1 MRMLTGR
8 FEMVVN
14 LTPGRYRTRWGLPED
29 LAMVAPAYTRR
40 RSLIAKKIVLGGKS
54 GGRWKTPDRVG
65 YLRFLKDLVNGKIL
79 RFAICRKIILLGCNQ
94 KKDKKGVFAC
104 KKTEESHE
112 TKGP

>member
-14 LTPGRYRTRWGLPED
+14 LTPGRYRTRWCLPEG

-65 YLRFLKDLVNGKIL
+65 YLRFLKKDLVNGKIL

-94 KKDKKGVFAC
+94 KKRQKRRVRL
-104 KKTEESHE
+104 
-112 TKGP
+112 